1 MRRKSFFLKM
11 SLPLLAVLVA
21 VSVASAQTA
30 VIPAPRQRHAHPQQ
44 TTSVVLVPTAATAS
58 TANSQIV
65 QALASAR
72 TLLATAN
79 RDYEGHRAS
88 AAQEVR
94 KAMAALGY
102 RRQKTQAAST
112 VNAGVAANPGAAAG
126 QGAIR
131 KTQANSDAQL
141 GQARQILQGVLA
153 QTNASRPKASAHL
166 KAAIVHINTALS
178 LK

>member
-1 MRRKSFFLKM
+1 MRRKFFFLKM
-11 SLPLLAVLVA
+11 SLPLFAVLVA

-30 VIPAPRQRHAHPQQ
+30 VVPTRHHHSSSGQA
-44 TTSVVLVPTAATAS
+44 TSVVLLPTAATAS
-58 TANSQIV
+58 TANSQLV

-102 RRQKTQAAST
+102 RRQKTQAAAV
-112 VNAGVAANPGAAAG
+112 VNAGAVANPGAAAG

-131 KTQANSDAQL
+131 KTRANSDAQL

-153 QTNASRPKASAHL
+153 QTSVSRPKASAHL
-166 KAAIVHINTALS
+166 KAAILHINTALS

>member
-1 MRRKSFFLKM
+1 MRHKSFFLKM
-11 SLPLLAVLVA
+11 SLPLLAVFSA
-21 VSVASAQTA
+21 VVSIAAAQT
-30 VIPAPRQRHAHPQQ
+30 VVPTRHHHSSSGQA
-44 TTSVVLVPTAATAS
+44 TSVVLLPTAATAS

-112 VNAGVAANPGAAAG
+112 VNAGAVANPGAAAG

-141 GQARQILQGVLA
+141 GQARQILQGVLS
-153 QTNASRPKASAHL
+153 QTNVSRPKASAHL
-166 KAAIVHINTALS
+166 TAAILHINTALS

>member
-1 MRRKSFFLKM
+1 MRRKFFFLKM

-30 VIPAPRQRHAHPQQ
+30 VVPARQHHPRQA
-44 TTSVVLVPTAATAS
+44 TSVVLAPTTTTS
-58 TANSQIV
+58 SANSQLV

-102 RRQKTQAAST
+102 HRKTTQAGST

-141 GQARQILQGVLA
+141 GQARQILQGVLS

-166 KAAIVHINTALS
+166 KTAILHINTALS